1 MRSKSSEGDLEAR
14 LKAEFEHELTIK
26 LDKAKRNYDY
36 EIEQIQS
43 DNDNKIK
50 RATNELN
57 IQLSDLQITID
68 QLKQA
73 NKKLQSDYDLQL
85 DDKSN
90 AEGGLRDKIGDLN
103 TRISELIRENE
114 RIKAEL
120 NAKMLEQIQSV
131 DEKYKEILS
140 NTEKKYEDKIE

>member
-1 MRSKSSEGDLEAR
+1 LRSKSSEGDLEAR

-43 DNDNKIK
+43 DNENKIK

>member
-1 MRSKSSEGDLEAR
+1 LRSKSSEGDLEAR

-36 EIEQIQS
+36 EIEQLQS
-43 DNDNKIK
+43 DNENKIK

-73 NKKLQSDYDLQL
+73 NKKLQSDYELQL

-90 AEGGLRDKIGDLN
+90 AEGGLKDKIGDLN

>member
-36 EIEQIQS
+36 EIEQLQS
-43 DNDNKIK
+43 DNENKIK

-73 NKKLQSDYDLQL
+73 NKKLQSDYELQL

-90 AEGGLRDKIGDLN
+90 AEGGLKDKIGDLN

>member
-43 DNDNKIK
+43 DNENKIK

-73 NKKLQSDYDLQL
+73 NKKLQSDYELQL

-90 AEGGLRDKIGDLN
+90 AEGGLKDKIGDLN

>member
-1 MRSKSSEGDLEAR
+1 LRSKSSEGDLEAR

-43 DNDNKIK
+43 DNENKIK

-73 NKKLQSDYDLQL
+73 NKKLQSDFELQL

-90 AEGGLRDKIGDLN
+90 AEGGLKDKIGDLN

>member
-43 DNDNKIK
+43 DNENKIK

-90 AEGGLRDKIGDLN
+90 AEGGLKDKIGDLN

>member
-1 MRSKSSEGDLEAR
+1 LRSKSSEGDLEAR

>member
-1 MRSKSSEGDLEAR
+1 LRSKSSEGDLEAR

-43 DNDNKIK
+43 DNENKIK

-73 NKKLQSDYDLQL
+73 NKKLQSDYELQL

-90 AEGGLRDKIGDLN
+90 AEGGLKDKIGDLN